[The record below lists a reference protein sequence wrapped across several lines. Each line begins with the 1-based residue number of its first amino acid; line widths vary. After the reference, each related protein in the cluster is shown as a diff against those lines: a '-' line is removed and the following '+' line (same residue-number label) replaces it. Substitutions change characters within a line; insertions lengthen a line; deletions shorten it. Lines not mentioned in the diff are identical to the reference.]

1 MKPASGLSFAA
12 ASAPAGCWTGAS
24 SRSLSERVAA
34 KVFASSKACELDADA
49 TAAALLVCSLV
60 CSRSDDADQ
69 NKGPYTKII
78 ISICHS
84 SEVDRQKRMHSE
96 RSSA

>member
-1 MKPASGLSFAA
+1 VKPASGLSFAA

-49 TAAALLVCSLV
+49 TAAALLVCS
-60 CSRSDDADQ
+60 RSDDADQ